1 MRLDLLAAL
10 SGAMIAVQARV
21 NGELSHQ
28 LNNGLQAAFVSFGS
42 GLLIILLITP
52 FSSQIKEGIVN
63 LRAAV
68 KNKEIA
74 RWKLL
79 AGALGGSFVA
89 IQTQIVPLIGVAIYS
104 VASIAGQTAMSLIV
118 DRIGLTGGGK
128 KLISPRRVLA
138 AVLTVIAVLVSVW
151 DRIDANNL
159 SMFAVTA
166 GGIAGAIVGVQ
177 RALNGQINEYSHQSF
192 TTSLLNFITGTSFL
206 MILIAIGL
214 VIGRNELSPLPSNPW
229 WIYTG
234 GVIGVIYI
242 AFTSTIVQ
250 HLGVLTFTLFSVG
263 GQLVGSLVIDLVSPT
278 KGVSVS
284 AYLVT
289 GIFMT
294 YAGVIGVIYIAFIST
309 IVQHLGVLTFTLFSV
324 GGQLISSLIIDFVSP
339 TNGVRVSYYLITG
352 IAMTYLGVIAG
363 GVGSSRVKK
372 PQKQ

>member
-10 SGAMIAVQARV
+10 SGAMIALQARA
-21 NGELSHQ
+21 NGELSHR
-28 LNNGLQAAFVSFGS
+28 LNNGLQAALVSFGS
-42 GLLIILLITP
+42 GLLIIFVITL
-52 FSSQIKEGIVN
+52 FNSTIKEGIKN
-63 LRAAV
+63 LRTAV
-68 KNKEIA
+68 ANKEIA
-74 RWKLL
+74 RWKLF

-104 VASIAGQTAMSLIV
+104 VASIAGQTAMSLVV

-128 KLISPRRVLA
+128 KLISPRRILA
-138 AVLTVIAVLVSVW
+138 AILTVLAVLVSVW
-151 DRIDANNL
+151 DRIDANDL

-166 GGIAGAIVGVQ
+166 GGIAGAIVGIQ

-206 MILIAIGL
+206 LILIVAGIIL
-214 VIGRNELSPLPSNPW
+214 GRNELSPLPSGPW

-263 GQLVGSLVIDLVSPT
+263 GQLVGSLIIDLVSPT
-278 KGVSVS
+278 DGVSVS

-289 GIFMT
+289 GIVMT
-294 YAGVIGVIYIAFIST
+294 YT
-309 IVQHLGVLTFTLFSV
+309 
-324 GGQLISSLIIDFVSP
+324 
-339 TNGVRVSYYLITG
+339 
-352 IAMTYLGVIAG
+352 GVIAG

-372 PQKQ
+372 PQKL

>member
-206 MILIAIGL
+206 MILIAVGL

-294 YAGVIGVIYIAFIST
+294 YAGVIV
-309 IVQHLGVLTFTLFSV
+309 
-324 GGQLISSLIIDFVSP
+324 
-339 TNGVRVSYYLITG
+339 
-352 IAMTYLGVIAG
+352 G

-372 PQKQ
+372 PQKP

>member
-1 MRLDLLAAL
+1 MRLDFLAAL
-10 SGAMIAVQARV
+10 SGAMIALQARA
-21 NGELSHQ
+21 NGELSHR
-28 LNNGLQAAFVSFGS
+28 LNNGLQAALVSFSS
-42 GLLIILLITP
+42 GLLIIFVITL
-52 FSSQIKEGIVN
+52 FNSKIKEGVRN
-63 LRAAV
+63 LRSSVA
-68 KNKEIA
+68 NKEIA
-74 RWKLL
+74 QWKLF

-159 SMFAVTA
+159 SMIAVTA
-166 GGIAGAIVGVQ
+166 GVIAGAIVGVQ

-192 TTSLLNFITGTSFL
+192 TTSLLNFATGTAFL
-206 MILIAIGL
+206 SLLIVVGL
-214 VIGRNELSPLPSNPW
+214 IVGRTELSPLPSGPW

-289 GIFMT
+289 GIVMT
-294 YAGVIGVIYIAFIST
+294 YA
-309 IVQHLGVLTFTLFSV
+309 
-324 GGQLISSLIIDFVSP
+324 
-339 TNGVRVSYYLITG
+339 
-352 IAMTYLGVIAG
+352 GVIAG

-372 PQKQ
+372 P

>member
-10 SGAMIAVQARV
+10 SGAMIALQARA
-21 NGELSHQ
+21 NGELSHR
-28 LNNGLQAAFVSFGS
+28 LDNGLQAALVSFGS
-42 GLLIILLITP
+42 GLLIIFVITL
-52 FSSQIKEGIVN
+52 FNSTIKEGIKN
-63 LRAAV
+63 LRKAV
-68 KNKEIA
+68 ANKEIA
-74 RWKLL
+74 RWKLF

-104 VASIAGQTAMSLIV
+104 VASIAGQTAMSLVV

-138 AVLTVIAVLVSVW
+138 AFLTVLAVLVSVW

-166 GGIAGAIVGVQ
+166 GGIAGAIVGIQ
-177 RALNGQINEYSHQSF
+177 RALNGQINEHSHQSF

-206 MILIAIGL
+206 LILIVAGL
-214 VIGRNELSPLPSNPW
+214 ILGRNELSPLPSGPW

-263 GQLVGSLVIDLVSPT
+263 GQLVGSLIIDLVSPT
-278 KGVSVS
+278 DGVSVS

-289 GIFMT
+289 GIVMT
-294 YAGVIGVIYIAFIST
+294 YA
-309 IVQHLGVLTFTLFSV
+309 
-324 GGQLISSLIIDFVSP
+324 
-339 TNGVRVSYYLITG
+339 
-352 IAMTYLGVIAG
+352 GVIAG

-372 PQKQ
+372 PQKL

>member
-10 SGAMIAVQARV
+10 SGAMIALQARA
-21 NGELSHQ
+21 NGELSHR
-28 LNNGLQAAFVSFGS
+28 LNNGLQAALVSFGS
-42 GLLIILLITP
+42 GLLIIFVITL
-52 FSSQIKEGIVN
+52 FNSTIKEGIKN
-63 LRAAV
+63 LRTAV
-68 KNKEIA
+68 ANKEIA
-74 RWKLL
+74 RWKLF

-104 VASIAGQTAMSLIV
+104 VASIAGQTAMSLVV

-138 AVLTVIAVLVSVW
+138 AVLTVLAVLVSVW
-151 DRIDANNL
+151 DRIDANDL

-166 GGIAGAIVGVQ
+166 GGIAGAIVGIQ

-206 MILIAIGL
+206 LILIVAGL
-214 VIGRNELSPLPSNPW
+214 ILGRNELSPLPSGPW

-263 GQLVGSLVIDLVSPT
+263 GQLVGSLIIDLVSPT
-278 KGVSVS
+278 DGVSVS
-284 AYLVT
+284 AYLIT
-289 GIFMT
+289 GIVMT
-294 YAGVIGVIYIAFIST
+294 YA
-309 IVQHLGVLTFTLFSV
+309 
-324 GGQLISSLIIDFVSP
+324 
-339 TNGVRVSYYLITG
+339 
-352 IAMTYLGVIAG
+352 GVIAG

-372 PQKQ
+372 PQKL

>member
-10 SGAMIAVQARV
+10 SGAMIALQARA
-21 NGELSHQ
+21 NGELSHR
-28 LNNGLQAAFVSFGS
+28 LNNGLQAALVSFGS
-42 GLLIILLITP
+42 GLLIIFVITL
-52 FSSQIKEGIVN
+52 FNSTIKEGIKN
-63 LRAAV
+63 LRKAV
-68 KNKEIA
+68 ANKEIA
-74 RWKLL
+74 RWKLF

-104 VASIAGQTAMSLIV
+104 VASIAGQTAMSLVV

-138 AVLTVIAVLVSVW
+138 AFLTVLAVLVSVW

-166 GGIAGAIVGVQ
+166 GGIAGAIVGIQ

-206 MILIAIGL
+206 LILIVAGL
-214 VIGRNELSPLPSNPW
+214 ILGRNELSPLPSGPW

-263 GQLVGSLVIDLVSPT
+263 GQLVGSLIIDLVSPT
-278 KGVSVS
+278 DGVSVS

-289 GIFMT
+289 GIVMT
-294 YAGVIGVIYIAFIST
+294 YA
-309 IVQHLGVLTFTLFSV
+309 
-324 GGQLISSLIIDFVSP
+324 
-339 TNGVRVSYYLITG
+339 
-352 IAMTYLGVIAG
+352 GVIAG

-372 PQKQ
+372 PQKL

>member
-10 SGAMIAVQARV
+10 SGAMIALQARA
-21 NGELSHQ
+21 NGELSHR
-28 LNNGLQAAFVSFGS
+28 LNNGLQAALVSFSS
-42 GLLIILLITP
+42 GLLIIFVITL
-52 FSSQIKEGIVN
+52 FNSQIKDGIKN
-63 LRAAV
+63 LRTAV
-68 KNKEIA
+68 SNKEIA
-74 RWKLL
+74 RWKLF

-138 AVLTVIAVLVSVW
+138 AVLTVLAVLVSVW
-151 DRIDANNL
+151 DRIDADNL
-159 SMFAVTA
+159 SMVAVTA

-177 RALNGQINEYSHQSF
+177 RALNGQINEHSHQSF
-192 TTSLLNFITGTSFL
+192 TTSLLNFATGTTFL
-206 MILIAIGL
+206 LILISAGL
-214 VIGRNELSPLPSNPW
+214 ILGRNELSPLPSGPW

-289 GIFMT
+289 GIVMT
-294 YAGVIGVIYIAFIST
+294 YA
-309 IVQHLGVLTFTLFSV
+309 
-324 GGQLISSLIIDFVSP
+324 
-339 TNGVRVSYYLITG
+339 
-352 IAMTYLGVIAG
+352 GVIAG

-372 PQKQ
+372 PQRL

>member
-10 SGAMIAVQARV
+10 SGAMIALQARA
-21 NGELSHQ
+21 NGELSHR
-28 LNNGLQAAFVSFGS
+28 LNNGLQAALVSFSS
-42 GLLIILLITP
+42 GLLIIFVITL
-52 FSSQIKEGIVN
+52 FNSQIKDGIKN
-63 LRAAV
+63 LRTAV
-68 KNKEIA
+68 ANKEIA
-74 RWKLL
+74 RWKLF

-138 AVLTVIAVLVSVW
+138 AVLTVLAVLVSVW
-151 DRIDANNL
+151 DRIDADNL
-159 SMFAVTA
+159 SMVAVTA

-177 RALNGQINEYSHQSF
+177 RALNGQINEHSHQSF
-192 TTSLLNFITGTSFL
+192 TTSLLNFATGTTFL
-206 MILIAIGL
+206 LILISAGL
-214 VIGRNELSPLPSNPW
+214 ILGRNELSPLPSGPW

-289 GIFMT
+289 GIVIT
-294 YAGVIGVIYIAFIST
+294 YA
-309 IVQHLGVLTFTLFSV
+309 
-324 GGQLISSLIIDFVSP
+324 
-339 TNGVRVSYYLITG
+339 
-352 IAMTYLGVIAG
+352 GVIAG
-363 GVGSSRVKK
+363 GVGSSRVKR
-372 PQKQ
+372 PQRL